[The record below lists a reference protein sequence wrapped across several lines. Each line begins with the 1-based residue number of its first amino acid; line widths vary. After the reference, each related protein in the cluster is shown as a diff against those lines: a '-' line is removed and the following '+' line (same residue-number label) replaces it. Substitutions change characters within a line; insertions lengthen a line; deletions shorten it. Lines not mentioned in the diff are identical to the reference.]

1 MFYVFIGAVVVLVSY
16 FLGCIN
22 GSVMTSHFIIK
33 DDVRRHGSG
42 NAGLTNFYR
51 TYGAKY
57 ALLVIAIDMGKTV
70 IAALIGGYMFDYLLQ
85 DWTLGVLLSGLGC
98 ELGHIFPVFFGFKGG
113 KGILSGG
120 VLVIFLDWR
129 IALVA
134 WGLFVGLWL
143 LTRYVSLGSIFA
155 AASMPVSSLF
165 VFGVNWKYL
174 VLCVILGGLVVY
186 CHRDNI
192 RRLLNSTESKF
203 KWHVNPIPGGENAGK
218 TVESR
223 GENP

>member
-1 MFYVFIGAVVVLVSY
+1 MFRIFIAAVVLLVSY

-33 DDVRRHGSG
+33 DDVRKHGSG

-70 IAALIGGYMFDYLLQ
+70 IAALIGGFMFDYLFH
-85 DWTLGVLLSGLGC
+85 DWTLGVLLAGLGC

-120 VLVIFLDWR
+120 ALMFFVDWR
-129 IALVA
+129 IALVC
-134 WGLFVGLWL
+134 WGLFMILWL
-143 LTRYVSLGSIFA
+143 VSRYVSLGSVIGTLSVPVTAGFIFEW
-155 AASMPVSSLF
+155 
-165 VFGVNWKYL
+165 NWVYL
-174 VLCVILGGLVVY
+174 ILCLIIAGLIIY
-186 CHRDNI
+186 CHRENI
-192 RRLLNSTESKF
+192 RRLLKGTENKF
-203 KWHVNPIPGGENAGK
+203 KWHVNPIPGTNEKEN
-218 TVESR
+218 
-223 GENP
+223 